1 MAIDYN
7 QDIAPLR
14 QQYFPM
20 LAGEKGF
27 DQSMKYR
34 QDVLMPMRMQTM
46 KIEQHAM
53 SMKRQEIAFESQKL
67 GLQKARKD
75 AQRQNEALEYAPK
88 IDSLVNGI
96 LDDDTLSPLEQQEE
110 LNRSLVDYSS
120 VIAYSPV
127 LASKVTAAEKA
138 IGAQQSIED
147 QKKKDALEAKQDKLR
162 EESRYLEAMKIALG
176 NGDVDLA
183 NKLTE
188 MPEGYGGV
196 GITPLEEAI
205 RSGAASKKKE
215 LTNSILA
222 AQQKAEDDFRKENMS
237 KYQGLFDQ
245 VSKIEAKESEY
256 DPDNEN
262 PEYALGEGDKDTLYS
277 IYTELDPVKYPAG
290 QAPTILQDVTDRQLR
305 SALLGSLATKINEFS
320 LKKESKL
327 SKAFTAPKTED

>member
-20 LAGEKGF
+20 LAGERGF

-67 GLQKARKD
+67 GIQKARRD

-110 LNRSLVDYSS
+110 LNKSLVDYSS

-162 EESRYLEAMKIALG
+162 EESRYLEAMKIALA

-188 MPEGYGGV
+188 MPKGYGGV
-196 GITPLEEAI
+196 EITPLEEAI
-205 RSGAASKKKE
+205 RSGAASKKTE

-222 AQQKAEDDFRKENMS
+222 AKQKAGEEFRKENLAL
-237 KYQGLFDQ
+237 YQGYFDD
-245 VSKIEAKESEY
+245 VSKIEPKE
-256 DPDNEN
+256 
-262 PEYALGEGDKDTLYS
+262 PEYVEEGEETPFDLKKADKDTLYN
-277 IYTELDPVKYPAG
+277 IYSKLDPVKYPAA
-290 QAPTILQDVTDRQLR
+290 QVKTILQDVTDRQLR
-305 SALLGSLATKINEFS
+305 SALLGVLGTKINEFS
-320 LKKESKL
+320 PKKESKL

>member
-20 LAGEKGF
+20 LVGDSGF
-27 DQSMKYR
+27 DQAMDYHQK
-34 QDVLMPMRMQTM
+34 VLMPMQQHTM
-46 KIEQHAM
+46 KLEQHAM
-53 SMKRQEIAFESQKL
+53 SMRRQEVAFETQKL
-67 GLQKARKD
+67 GLQKARRE
-75 AQRQNEALEYAPK
+75 AQRQNEALEYSPK

-96 LDDDTLSPLEQQEE
+96 LEDDTLSPLEQQEA

-147 QKKKDALEAKQDKLR
+147 QKKKDALQVKQDKLK
-162 EESRYLEAMKIALG
+162 EEARYLDAMKIATSSG
-176 NGDVDLA
+176 NIDLA
-183 NKLTE
+183 NQLVT
-188 MPEGYGGV
+188 MPKSDGGEA
-196 GITPLEEAI
+196 ITPLEQALQ
-205 RSGAASKKKE
+205 SGAASKKTE

-222 AQQKAEDDFRKENMS
+222 AQQKAEEEFRKQNLAL
-237 KYQGLFDQ
+237 YQGYFDD

-262 PEYALGEGDKDTLYS
+262 PEYALEEDDRGTLIALYS
-277 IYTELDPVKYPAG
+277 ALDPAKYPAT
-290 QAPTILQDVTDRQLR
+290 QAEDILEDVSDRELR
-305 SALLGSLATKINEFS
+305 SALLGSLATKINKFS
-320 LKKESKL
+320 PKKESKL
-327 SKAFTAPKTED
+327 SKAFTD

>member
-20 LAGEKGF
+20 LAGERGF

-147 QKKKDALEAKQDKLR
+147 QKKKDALQVKQDKLR
-162 EESRYLEAMKIALG
+162 EEAKYLDALKTAMSSG
-176 NGDVDLA
+176 NKDLA
-183 NKLTE
+183 DKLVT
-188 MPEGYGGV
+188 MPSGDGGV
-196 GITPLEEAI
+196 AITPLEEALK
-205 RSGAASKKKE
+205 SGAASKHSDLVDAIQASK
-215 LTNSILA
+215 
-222 AQQKAEDDFRKENMS
+222 QKAEEEIRKQNLAL
-237 KYQGLFDQ
+237 YQGYFDQ

-262 PEYALGEGDKDTLYS
+262 PEYALEEDDRGNLIALYS
-277 IYTELDPVKYPAG
+277 ALDPVKYPATH
-290 QAPTILQDVTDRQLR
+290 AKEILKEVSDRELR
-305 SALLGSLATKINEFS
+305 SALLGSLATKINKFS
-320 LKKESKL
+320 PKKESKL